1 MNFEKLV
8 DQATEMA
15 LHNSWGENA
24 YKINMAILKID
35 KKNTASCTRLAKYY
49 KLNDN
54 IDEAK
59 NMYLKALDIDPNNR
73 VAINNLNDIA
83 MDQRECEE
91 VEKIKTAGALFKE
104 GKKVALKG
112 KLTLADKLLS
122 KAYSM
127 EPVVAHAVSLAG
139 VYKKMGKFD
148 CVEKL
153 YRELLENNHKP
164 GEIET
169 INNEFKTLRVNLKTL
184 I

>member
-1 MNFEKLV
+1 MDFEKLV
-8 DQATEMA
+8 DKATEMA
-15 LHNSWGENA
+15 LHNSWGESA
-24 YKINMAILKID
+24 YKVNMAILKLD
-35 KKNTASCTRLAKYY
+35 NKNTASCTRLAKYY

-54 IDEAK
+54 IAEAK

-112 KLTLADKLLS
+112 KLSLADKLLS
-122 KAYSM
+122 KAYIM
-127 EPVVAHAVSLAG
+127 EPVLAHAVSLAT
-139 VYKKMGKFD
+139 VYKKTGKQD
-148 CVEKL
+148 SIEKL

-164 GEIET
+164 AEIEA
-169 INNEFKTLRVNLKTL
+169 INNEFKTLRAYIK